1 MTPPRIYVYAV
12 CAGKPDTAG
21 LAGVSGGT
29 VEALPCADLV
39 AVVGE
44 VPAGEFSTERI
55 DDHLQDL
62 EWLARTARAHHD
74 VVGAV
79 GAQTAVVPLSL
90 ATVFHDRDRARQE
103 MEARRDVLAAALG
116 RVRGRSEWGL
126 KLYRPAGPAR
136 ESGGRRDRPA
146 SGSEYLRRRRAEVD
160 AARSREDDAD
170 RAAAAVHDAV
180 AAAAVDAR
188 RHRVHDESLTGRPEP
203 MVLNAAYLV
212 DDDRVADWRAA
223 VEGAATGDLVMEVTG
238 PWVPYSFAEAHGSGA
253 AG

>member
-1 MTPPRIYVYAV
+1 MTAHRIYLYAV
-12 CAGKPDTAG
+12 CGEPPDTTGLTGVADGPVEVLPGAG
-21 LAGVSGGT
+21 LQ
-29 VEALPCADLV
+29 

-44 VPAGEFSTERI
+44 VPAEEFSTERI

-62 EWLARTARAHHD
+62 DWLARTARAHHD

-90 ATVFHDRDRARQE
+90 ATVFHDRDRVRAE
-103 MEARRDVLAAALG
+103 IEARREVLAGALA
-116 RVRGRSEWGL
+116 RVRDRSEWGL
-126 KLYRPAGPAR
+126 KLYRPAGPPRTSGAR
-136 ESGGRRDRPA
+136 RERPS

-160 AARSREDDAD
+160 AARTREDDAE
-170 RAAAAVHDAV
+170 RAATAVHEAV
-180 AAAAVDAR
+180 REISVDAR

-223 VEGAATGDLVMEVTG
+223 VEQAVTGDLIPEITG
-238 PWVPYSFAEAHGSGA
+238 PWVPYSFAAPGDDG
-253 AG
+253 